1 MSKFTID
8 YATLTNKF
16 NKRKYK
22 LADVKEKITKVAFD
36 IVRFKDDDNAANL
49 WQIQSADDGD
59 YIVALYDEEQVK
71 TAATKTWEVDID
83 KIANKLDIFYKND
96 HLISIACDKLGIP
109 SAEISKVKSYLPS
122 KLASNKKLV
131 SCLIKEMTDSAQ
143 KEVAKKYPE
152 LF

>member
-1 MSKFTID
+1 MSKFTVNYD
-8 YATLTNKF
+8 ALHAQF
-16 NKRKYK
+16 NKRKFK
-22 LADVKEKITKVAFD
+22 LADVQHKIKKVAFD
-36 IVRFKDDDNAANL
+36 IVRFKDDDNSANL

-71 TAATKTWEVDID
+71 TASHKVWAVDID
-83 KIANKLDIFYKND
+83 NLSGNLDIFYKND
-96 HLISIACDKLGIP
+96 HLISIACNKLGIP
-109 SAEISKVKSYLPS
+109 SSELDEVKSYLPS

-131 SCLIKEMTDSAQ
+131 SCLIREMKDSAQ